1 MSDRQTGIHTRRA
14 TRHIITRKDTD
25 MKTLIAS
32 ALVAT
37 AALTGTAQAMTA
49 PKIDSDAKYILPGA
63 DFSGLTAAEVLAIN
77 NALNSGSSNG
87 EKQAFIRALL
97 N

>member
-1 MSDRQTGIHTRRA
+1 
-14 TRHIITRKDTD
+14 

-37 AALTGTAQAMTA
+37 AALTGAANAMTA
-49 PKIDSDAKYILPGA
+49 PQLDSEAKYVLPGA
-63 DFSGLTAAEVLAIN
+63 DFSGLSAAEVLAIN
-77 NALNSGSSNG
+77 NALKSGDSNS
-87 EKQAFIRALL
+87 EKQALIRAFL